1 MSEADVVSLLGA
13 PLSDEKDPFPEA
25 WFYGEKR
32 NRTNRVFDL
41 FGASD
46 VVFFDGG
53 GRASKVNGRLTET
66 VQLGMDREVVLQLA
80 GPPDRKVPARARVFH
95 YSAPA
100 NSGRYR
106 ARIVAIND
114 HGTVSETAAYDVY
127 D

>member
-1 MSEADVVSLLGA
+1 MSETDVVSLLGA

-25 WFYGEKR
+25 WFYGE
-32 NRTNRVFDL
+32 NRKGTTRTFDL
-41 FGASD
+41 FGVPD
-46 VVFFDGG
+46 VVFFDEG
-53 GRASKVNGRLTET
+53 GRVSKVKGRLTET
-66 VQLGMDREVVLQLA
+66 VRVGMDREVVLQLA
-80 GPPDRKVPARARVFH
+80 GPPERKVPARARVFH

-100 NSGRYR
+100 KSGRYR